1 MFSVQ
6 LFQNA
11 LMNFILFFLFD
22 LYLVSDRKVKF
33 TKANHNYDI

>member
-22 LYLVSDRKVKF
+22 LYLVSDKKVKF
-33 TKANHNYDI
+33 TKVNHNYDI